1 MQSKYTPPKYG
12 ESKFN
17 CPNCDAF
24 SHQQWSEII
33 NNHHHMGE
41 SIELISYLRE
51 VPNEVFLPEEEELI
65 PNSINGFL
73 INNYVAI
80 SLCYHCEK
88 TSIWINGEMVY
99 PLSTSAPAPN
109 QDMPEDVKEL
119 YEEARKLGTLSPMA
133 STAILRLALE
143 KLLPQIGAQRGNI
156 DNMIGQ
162 LVEKG
167 LPKEV
172 EKALDSLRVIGNQA
186 VHPGTIDINDNTDA
200 AFALF
205 RLLNFVV
212 ERMIT
217 QLKEI
222 DEIYE
227 LLPEGKRKG
236 IEKRNAR
243 FINKQG

>member
-1 MQSKYTPPKYG
+1 
-12 ESKFN
+12 
-17 CPNCDAF
+17 AF

-33 NNHHHMGE
+33 NNYHHMGE
-41 SIELISYLRE
+41 SIELISYLRK
-51 VPNEVFLPEEEELI
+51 VPNEVFFPEDEELI

-119 YEEARKLGTLSPMA
+119 YEEARKVGTLSPMA

-243 FINKQG
+243 FINKKG